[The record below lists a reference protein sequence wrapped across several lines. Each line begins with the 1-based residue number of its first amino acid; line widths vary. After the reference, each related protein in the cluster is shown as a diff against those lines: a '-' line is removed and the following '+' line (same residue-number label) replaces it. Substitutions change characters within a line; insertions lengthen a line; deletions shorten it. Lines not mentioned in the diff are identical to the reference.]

1 MRLKGKIAIVV
12 GAGQTPGETIGNGK
26 ATALLFARE
35 GAKVL
40 LVDRDLE
47 RAQATEA
54 EIRKEGG
61 EAAAFQADITVEAQ
75 AKSIMDECVRR
86 WGRIDVLHNNVGIGV
101 REPAARQMDEE
112 VWDRIMQ
119 VNLKAMMFCCK
130 HAVPVMRTQKDG
142 CIINVSSIASVCWD
156 SPVAYKTS
164 KAGVN
169 ALTQSVAL
177 HNAPYGVRCNAILPG
192 KVDTP
197 MAIESYVVAR
207 NVTREELRRE
217 RDEHIPLRAKMGTAW
232 DIAWGAVYLASDEAR
247 FVTGVLLPIDGG
259 ESARVG

>member
-1 MRLKGKIAIVV
+1 MRLKDKIAIVV

-40 LVDRDLE
+40 LVDRELE

-61 EAAAFQADITVEAQ
+61 EAVAFQADVTDEAQ
-75 AKSIMDECVRR
+75 AKAIMDACVQR

-130 HAVPVMRTQKDG
+130 HVLPIMRAQKDG
-142 CIINVSSIASVCWD
+142 SIINVSSIASVCWD

-192 KVDTP
+192 KIDTP

-207 NVTREELRRE
+207 NVSREELRRE
-217 RDEHIPLRAKMGTAW
+217 RDEHIPLRGKMGVAW
-232 DIAWGAVYLASDEAR
+232 DVAWGAVYLASDESR